1 MIRRPPRST
10 LFPYTTLFR
19 SASPALHFRGDDARI
34 IKERRTLQPIAL
46 RIVLVGVGKLAGI
59 LEALAEREL
68 EADALSATHAG
79 ELELPLHGFEVGAI
93 ETERLEVGKARVGEA
108 RSRSYGE

>member
-1 MIRRPPRST
+1 M
-10 LFPYTTLFR
+10 L
-19 SASPALHFRGDDARI
+19 
-34 IKERRTLQPIAL
+34 E
-46 RIVLVGVGKLAGI
+46 GVGKLAGI

-79 ELELPLHGFEVGAI
+79 KLESPLHGLEVGAI

-108 RSRSYGE
+108 RSRSYGERPAERLDRPRLLAQLPQKGAVHDPRLLFVGVIRGHLFHQR